1 MRHLQIC
8 FALLLC
14 SALLHADGLA
24 DLKAALKRLPAPAM
38 ARVRLVEHST
48 EREEGKDRTEQRTV
62 LLEDG
67 PSGTVLLQDSRSA
80 PEAPSRKGKAKTPG
94 LRSPT
99 EFTEALRPAEGLLK
113 QLETARLL
121 AEQAEVY
128 EGQPARRLQLALELD
143 LDADARSHLKQADH
157 EATVWIGPDGLPLA
171 MRQHIEVKVRVLL
184 FASVWTKVDI
194 QRRFQ
199 RYQGRLLLLDEQ
211 ADVQGSALGNAFS
224 SKESTRCTIEP

>member
-24 DLKAALKRLPAPAM
+24 DLKAAIKRLPAPAKV
-38 ARVRLVEHST
+38 RIRLVEQST

-67 PSGTVLLQDSRSA
+67 PSGTVILQDSRSA

-94 LRSPT
+94 LRSTT
-99 EFTEALRPAEGLLK
+99 EFADALRPAEGLLK
-113 QLETARLL
+113 QLETGRLL

-128 EGQPARRLQLALELD
+128 EGQPARRLQLALDLD

-171 MRQHIEVKVRVLL
+171 MRQHLEVKVRVLL
-184 FASVWTKVDI
+184 LASVWTKVDI
-194 QRRFQ
+194 QRH
-199 RYQGRLLLLDEQ
+199 QGRLLLLDEQ

-224 SKESTRCTIEP
+224 SKESTHCTIEP